1 MAYLNNWISLR
12 DMKIRVLF
20 YVEEKNEY
28 FRYEGTYYW

>member
-12 DMKIRVLF
+12 VMKIRVLF
-20 YVEEKNEY
+20 CMEEKNEY